1 MYLVPNIGA
10 KVMLSTLL
18 GALVLILTPSLLVL
32 AQSDGT
38 TPPAQ
43 EPPVSSDPVPVEP
56 KVEPPV
62 PEPALAQPATT
73 APAQAQSQPPQSVN
87 TVETNQEPIVP
98 EPVLIVST
106 STPTPTAE
114 NSQAEDRS
122 YITLWLALLAA
133 GAVLATVGY
142 KVWQGR
148 SKPENESE
156 DDSRCAGLK
165 ERLENKLRELTDLRA
180 QLQGHAVG
188 EVRELA
194 ENKIEAGHGAQ
205 ALRMVKMAEK
215 DYELVKKLY
224 EECLVSHRRLKRVFI
239 VHGWDGYPAEGWFP
253 WLKRELEA
261 KGYEVYVPEM
271 PGADNPRIQ
280 PWVAKLKQV
289 VGKPDANTWFV
300 GHSIGCQAI
309 ARYLESLPKDVKVG
323 GAVFVAGFFKQL
335 SGLESEADVQE
346 TAAHWMSAPIDLSK
360 VKAHFP
366 KSVAIFSD
374 NDPFVLQDNQADF
387 REQLGSKII
396 VIHNNL
402 VFPCWEVELAAGESL
417 SRFNSNGKIITDL
430 SQNRLVEVYKTLAT
444 FLGAMHSERLNY
456 ITSNSL
462 RSYYLNRFRALSNC
476 IDLIAS
482 SHFTKGMSAELL
494 NAGKIVKYFLKRIED
509 CVYEEEP
516 LCVIHGDFFYGN
528 VLVNVESNIL
538 SVIDFSQGLFGGDNL
553 LDFYGMKL
561 IHQEVHPFLSAESV
575 NSIISVYLQE
585 LSARGSNIVDNIEK
599 LNLHI
604 QARKDRL
611 NIIRIDKLGSFLVY
625 AYLRG
630 YYDESSTDDAPFTPI
645 SRVRRILKSINKI
658 TINRAG

>member
-43 EPPVSSDPVPVEP
+43 EPPVSGDPVPVEP

-87 TVETNQEPIVP
+87 TVETNQEPIVEP

-114 NSQAEDRS
+114 NSQADDRS

-224 EECLVSHRRLKRVFI
+224 EECLVSHRRLK
-239 VHGWDGYPAEGWFP
+239 
-253 WLKRELEA
+253 
-261 KGYEVYVPEM
+261 
-271 PGADNPRIQ
+271 
-280 PWVAKLKQV
+280 
-289 VGKPDANTWFV
+289 
-300 GHSIGCQAI
+300 
-309 ARYLESLPKDVKVG
+309 
-323 GAVFVAGFFKQL
+323 
-335 SGLESEADVQE
+335 
-346 TAAHWMSAPIDLSK
+346 
-360 VKAHFP
+360 
-366 KSVAIFSD
+366 
-374 NDPFVLQDNQADF
+374 
-387 REQLGSKII
+387 
-396 VIHNNL
+396 
-402 VFPCWEVELAAGESL
+402 
-417 SRFNSNGKIITDL
+417 
-430 SQNRLVEVYKTLAT
+430 
-444 FLGAMHSERLNY
+444 
-456 ITSNSL
+456 
-462 RSYYLNRFRALSNC
+462 
-476 IDLIAS
+476 
-482 SHFTKGMSAELL
+482 
-494 NAGKIVKYFLKRIED
+494 
-509 CVYEEEP
+509 
-516 LCVIHGDFFYGN
+516 
-528 VLVNVESNIL
+528 
-538 SVIDFSQGLFGGDNL
+538 
-553 LDFYGMKL
+553 
-561 IHQEVHPFLSAESV
+561 
-575 NSIISVYLQE
+575 
-585 LSARGSNIVDNIEK
+585 
-599 LNLHI
+599 
-604 QARKDRL
+604 
-611 NIIRIDKLGSFLVY
+611 
-625 AYLRG
+625 
-630 YYDESSTDDAPFTPI
+630 
-645 SRVRRILKSINKI
+645 
-658 TINRAG
+658 